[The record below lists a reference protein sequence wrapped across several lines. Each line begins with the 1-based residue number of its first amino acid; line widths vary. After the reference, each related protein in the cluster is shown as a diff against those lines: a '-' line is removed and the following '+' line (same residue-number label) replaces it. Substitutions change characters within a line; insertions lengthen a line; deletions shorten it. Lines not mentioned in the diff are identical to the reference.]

1 MPQFTTDIFNQFDKK
16 WALLCAGNKENHNT
30 MTISWGGIGYALE
43 KTGGDGVCE
52 ALSLHL
58 WIHE

>member
-1 MPQFTTDIFNQFDKK
+1 MDVLKSD
-16 WALLCAGNKENHNT
+16 LLCAGNKENHNT